1 MFSLALPLA
10 LAALS
15 RTLPVSSVASGV
27 TIPVCVIREE
37 DCTAFAIRAIENAE
51 REILVGAYS
60 LTTGSGTR

>member
-1 MFSLALPLA
+1 VFSLALPLA

-15 RTLPVSSVASGV
+15 STLPVSAVASGA

-37 DCTAFAIRAIENAE
+37 DCTAFAIRAIEKAE